1 MENLVEAIAQTPIR
15 AVSVECR
22 IGGNANSE
30 ERGRIVGSLL
40 VSNQIII
47 SLAHRYRGCVS

>member
-1 MENLVEAIAQTPIR
+1 MEAIAQTPIR